1 MGMVVK
7 RGEFWLVNL
16 DPVIGREIKKTRPC
30 IILSPDES
38 NLYLDTIIAAPLT
51 STIRNYPSRV
61 ACRLK
66 NKAGQIAIDQL
77 RCLDKSRLV
86 KKIGNAGNEVSA
98 KVFGV
103 LNEYFHY

>member
-1 MGMVVK
+1 MVVK

-30 IILSPDES
+30 MILSPDES
-38 NLYLDTIIAAPLT
+38 NVYLDTIIAAPLT

-61 ACRLK
+61 PCLLK
-66 NKAGQIAIDQL
+66 NKKGQIAIDQL

-86 KKIGNAGNEVSA
+86 KKIGNAGNDMAA
-98 KVFGV
+98 KVFRV